1 MNPRPHGAEEVRAAL
16 LGAARKRFAE
26 EGPRASLRD
35 IAADAQV
42 NSGLIHHYFGTK
54 TELLGAVMTD
64 LVERAQRGAQPFASF
79 DEALELLLADTPT
92 GNPGSNEYARIVAW
106 LLLTGE
112 NPRDYQ
118 KEFSLPGVAELAG
131 PQRRGLLLLLLTAI
145 FGWGIFGSHL
155 SSLVG
160 YESPTS
166 AAKDFTTALQ
176 AIASAP
182 QSQPHKTTVRR
193 GRTTKTKQTPTR
205 FLNQPHQ
212 DDDA

>member
-1 MNPRPHGAEEVRAAL
+1 MKPRPHGADEVRAAL
-16 LGAARKRFAE
+16 LRSAAKRFAE

-35 IAADAQV
+35 IADDARV

-64 LVERAQRGAQPFASF
+64 LVERAQREPQSFTSF
-79 DEALELLLADTPT
+79 DEALRLMLELTSIGD
-92 GNPGSNEYARIVAW
+92 PGSNDYVRIVAW
-106 LLLTGE
+106 LLLSGE
-112 NPRDYQ
+112 DPRDYQ

-131 PQRRGLLLLLLTAI
+131 PERRGLLLLLLTTI

-166 AAKDFTTALQ
+166 ATEDFTAALQ
-176 AIASAP
+176 RLAAAD
-182 QSQPHKTTVRR
+182 QSGKLEPPARST
-193 GRTTKTKQTPTR
+193 GG
-205 FLNQPHQ
+205 
-212 DDDA
+212 